1 MATMEGKLGK
11 KIIAVIVGVIGGMA
25 AMMVI
30 NFISVMLYPMPEGLD
45 VADKAAMIA
54 YIAGVPIGAKLLV
67 VAGWMISAFVAGL
80 VAALI
85 APEGSGRTMAIVAG
99 SFLMLGGIMNI
110 VMVPHP
116 IWMMIVGLLQYIP
129 LAHLG
134 AKAAGK

>member
-1 MATMEGKLGK
+1 MNK

-45 VADKAAMIA
+45 TSDKAVMIA

-67 VAGWMISAFVAGL
+67 VAGWMVSAFVAGL

-99 SFLMLGGIMNI
+99 GILMLGGIMNI
-110 VMVPHP
+110 VMIPHP
-116 IWMMIVGLLQYIP
+116 IWMMIIGLLQYIP